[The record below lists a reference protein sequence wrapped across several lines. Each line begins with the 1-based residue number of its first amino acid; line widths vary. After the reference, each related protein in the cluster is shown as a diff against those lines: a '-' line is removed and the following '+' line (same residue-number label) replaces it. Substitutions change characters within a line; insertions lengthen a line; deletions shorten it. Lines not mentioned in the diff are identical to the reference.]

1 MTGDSKSRLLGA
13 EIKSFGGMQHIYVYN
28 YTWNLQFS
36 VVLPLISFTTIFLIE
51 KCFDFTTLTYSKPPS
66 PPFTN
71 I

>member
-51 KCFDFTTLTYSKPPS
+51 KCFDFFYYPDVFKTTITPIY
-66 PPFTN
+66 
-71 I
+71 

>member
-13 EIKSFGGMQHIYVYN
+13 EIKSFGGMQYN

-51 KCFDFTTLTYSKPPS
+51 KCFDFTTLTYTTITP
-66 PPFTN
+66 
-71 I
+71 IY